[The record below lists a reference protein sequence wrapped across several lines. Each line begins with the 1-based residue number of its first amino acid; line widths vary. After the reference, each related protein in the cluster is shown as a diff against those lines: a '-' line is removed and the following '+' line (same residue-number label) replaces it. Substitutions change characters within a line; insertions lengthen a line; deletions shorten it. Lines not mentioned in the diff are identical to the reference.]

1 MKGYFRMKYE
11 QFLMRLFD
19 KIVNLISKTRV
30 AWYPED
36 QIKKDQIEQLED
48 RIHDL
53 ESENDKMFYYLTVAE
68 ERVEELSKKLYYYE
82 PWEED
87 DMEEYEYKTKES

>member
-53 ESENDKMFYYLTVAE
+53 ESENDKMFYHLIVAE

-87 DMEEYEYKTKES
+87 DMETKES